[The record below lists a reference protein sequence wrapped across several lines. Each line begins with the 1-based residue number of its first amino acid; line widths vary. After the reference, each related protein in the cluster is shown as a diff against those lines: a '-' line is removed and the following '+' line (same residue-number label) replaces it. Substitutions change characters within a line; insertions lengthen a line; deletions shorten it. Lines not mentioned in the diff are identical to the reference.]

1 MVRTGPRCFTELRR
15 PRGFTF
21 LRWMFGLPLV
31 SLACSSVEYMC
42 NEPRQAPSRPAV
54 GISRKAETVA
64 ELASRPAPSNE
75 GLASSAAAA
84 NSIIQVRYQSSERPE
99 SLPEPSESDPAS
111 RVVPIQFDTVFRLAE
126 EQNAQIALAREKLHE
141 SQTELQ
147 LAAKGWLPNI
157 YAGLGYYR
165 HEGGIQNEDGTLTHS
180 SSGALFPGLNIQTE
194 FDLREAV
201 FQRVNAERKLWQ
213 QRGELRKVTN
223 ETLLEAATTYIDLLT
238 ARRSAALVRELEP
251 LQDDLLRRAE
261 KQLTPTDQRARVLV
275 ESIQAEISGRKQALA
290 RLRQQGDAAAAKLAY
305 LLGLPPDARLVP
317 TESTL
322 TPLELVDVSRPVEEL
337 VARVLTNGPG
347 LRELEGLLAVIQ
359 CGIDQASGPRGYLP
373 TVCVNMAEGAFGA
386 GPGARLDWDNR
397 WDLGL
402 QARWNLS
409 KWLTACEKKKL
420 AQSRL
425 QQVRLSQQDL
435 RGKLVVGVQ
444 EAREA
449 ILAGQEQ
456 VRLGAEQI
464 THASESYRLSKLRVE
479 QNVQGASEA
488 EVLQSLRGLEMAHFN
503 YLTALSAHNK
513 AQIRLLLLL
522 GPCP

>member
-1 MVRTGPRCFTELRR
+1 M
-15 PRGFTF
+15 
-21 LRWMFGLPLV
+21 
-31 SLACSSVEYMC
+31 
-42 NEPRQAPSRPAV
+42 
-54 GISRKAETVA
+54 
-64 ELASRPAPSNE
+64 
-75 GLASSAAAA
+75 
-84 NSIIQVRYQSSERPE
+84 
-99 SLPEPSESDPAS
+99 PEPSESDPAS

-386 GPGARLDWDNR
+386 GP
-397 WDLGL
+397 
-402 QARWNLS
+402 
-409 KWLTACEKKKL
+409 
-420 AQSRL
+420 
-425 QQVRLSQQDL
+425 
-435 RGKLVVGVQ
+435 
-444 EAREA
+444 
-449 ILAGQEQ
+449 
-456 VRLGAEQI
+456 
-464 THASESYRLSKLRVE
+464 
-479 QNVQGASEA
+479 
-488 EVLQSLRGLEMAHFN
+488 
-503 YLTALSAHNK
+503 
-513 AQIRLLLLL
+513 
-522 GPCP
+522 